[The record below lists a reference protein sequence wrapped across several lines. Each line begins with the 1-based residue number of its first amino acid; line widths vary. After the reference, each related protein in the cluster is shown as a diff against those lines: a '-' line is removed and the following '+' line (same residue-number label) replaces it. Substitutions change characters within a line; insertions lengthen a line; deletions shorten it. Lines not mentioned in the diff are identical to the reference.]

1 LDTINSKPFQIPKQ
15 LVWEAW
21 KLVKANAG
29 SAGVDGES
37 LEAFERNL
45 KDNLYKLWNR
55 MTSGSYVPP
64 PVKGVAIP
72 KKSGG
77 QRMLGVPCVSDR
89 IAQTVVKLIFEPI
102 VEKVF
107 LSDSY
112 GYRPNKSAHDA
123 VDITRLRCR
132 KYDWVLEFDIKGLFD
147 NIPHELLLKAVGLH
161 TQCKW
166 ALLYIERWL
175 KAPMVMPDGTIK
187 PRDKGTPQG
196 GVISPVLSN
205 LFLHY
210 VFDKWMTI
218 NYKEN
223 PWCRYADDG
232 LVHCKSYDEANSI
245 LGSLGQRFNDC
256 GLELHPEKTKIV
268 YCKDSKRKQEY
279 PIHEFKFLGFTFIG
293 RTAMNRKTKEL
304 FNGFQPAVSKDALRA
319 MRKQVKQK
327 WKLHLRSEVSLET
340 LAKTYN
346 PIIRGWIQYYGKFYK
361 TELSSLANYI
371 NLKLVRWARRKYK
384 SLKGHKQKAYD
395 WLVRVFN
402 TNPTLFEYWK
412 LFKVC

>member
-1 LDTINSKPFQIPKQ
+1 MQPEQRGQVNTRWVLDQLKQGGILDTINSKPFQIPKQ

-175 KAPMVMPDGTIK
+175 KAPMVMP
-187 PRDKGTPQG
+187 
-196 GVISPVLSN
+196 V
-205 LFLHY
+205 
-210 VFDKWMTI
+210 
-218 NYKEN
+218 
-223 PWCRYADDG
+223 
-232 LVHCKSYDEANSI
+232 
-245 LGSLGQRFNDC
+245 
-256 GLELHPEKTKIV
+256 
-268 YCKDSKRKQEY
+268 
-279 PIHEFKFLGFTFIG
+279 
-293 RTAMNRKTKEL
+293 
-304 FNGFQPAVSKDALRA
+304 
-319 MRKQVKQK
+319 
-327 WKLHLRSEVSLET
+327 
-340 LAKTYN
+340 
-346 PIIRGWIQYYGKFYK
+346 
-361 TELSSLANYI
+361 
-371 NLKLVRWARRKYK
+371 
-384 SLKGHKQKAYD
+384 
-395 WLVRVFN
+395 
-402 TNPTLFEYWK
+402 
-412 LFKVC
+412 

>member
-1 LDTINSKPFQIPKQ
+1 LDTINSKSFQIPKQ

-29 SAGVDGES
+29 SAGVDKES
-37 LEAFERNL
+37 LEDFERNL

-55 MTSGSYVPP
+55 MASGSYMPP

-77 QRMLGVPCVSDR
+77 QRMLGVPCVADR
-89 IAQTVVKLIFEPI
+89 VAQTVIKLTFEPI
-102 VEKVF
+102 VEEVF
-107 LSDSY
+107 LPDSY

-123 VDITRLRCR
+123 IGITRQRCW

-147 NIPHELLLKAVGLH
+147 NISHELLLKAVRLH

-166 ALLYIERWL
+166 TILYIERWL

-210 VFDKWMTI
+210 VFDKWMTT
-218 NYKEN
+218 NHKGN

-232 LVHCKSYDEANSI
+232 LVHCKTYDEANSI
-245 LGSLGQRFNDC
+245 LCSLQQRFNAC
-256 GLELHPEKTKIV
+256 GLELHSEKTKIV
-268 YCKDSKRKQEY
+268 YCKDSKR
-279 PIHEFKFLGFTFIG
+279 
-293 RTAMNRKTKEL
+293 M
-304 FNGFQPAVSKDALRA
+304 
-319 MRKQVKQK
+319 
-327 WKLHLRSEVSLET
+327 
-340 LAKTYN
+340 
-346 PIIRGWIQYYGKFYK
+346 
-361 TELSSLANYI
+361 
-371 NLKLVRWARRKYK
+371 
-384 SLKGHKQKAYD
+384 
-395 WLVRVFN
+395 
-402 TNPTLFEYWK
+402 
-412 LFKVC
+412 